1 MLDEMLKKYRKKFGE
16 GFPMIPLKWGRT
28 DSEVIEIIENCLTQ
42 GKDVYELGLVS
53 DDEDVIY

>member
-16 GFPMIPLKWGRT
+16 SFPMIPLKWGRT
-28 DSEVIEIIENCLTQ
+28 DSEVIEIIENCLAQ